1 MKISRLAL
9 RKMIVEEMSSILSH
23 DDPTEVEAIED
34 ALAGGRKKLEK
45 LLGAATSSPTSMRR
59 ASGLERAFM
68 WMKALSASSRWRK
81 RPSP

>member
-34 ALAGGRKKLEK
+34 ALAGGDNLELPIDHVTALGFPEQPSDDDKRLVQIVREELGHAFPKKIK
-45 LLGAATSSPTSMRR
+45 Y
-59 ASGLERAFM
+59 
-68 WMKALSASSRWRK
+68 
-81 RPSP
+81 